1 MSDLEVIIRATLKMV
16 LIWGTGLMV
25 AIPLMKLIIDVVYAI
40 WKE

>member
-1 MSDLEVIIRATLKMV
+1 MSALEVIIRATLKMV

-25 AIPLMKLIIDVVYAI
+25 AIPLVKLIIDVAYAI

>member
-1 MSDLEVIIRATLKMV
+1 MSALEVIIRATLKMV

-25 AIPLMKLIIDVVYAI
+25 AIPLVKLIIDVVYAI

>member
-1 MSDLEVIIRATLKMV
+1 MSALEVIIRATLKMV

-25 AIPLMKLIIDVVYAI
+25 AIPLVKLIIDVVYAV